1 MYKMKDLPNTVNLV
15 NLQEETNENYTC
27 IKTKQL
33 LSIVQ
38 TTICLHDSR
47 DAVSKEILEKKI
59 WEEKYLIKL
68 LEFLKRYPQM
78 DFIDAGANLGAY
90 TMFAASFGRHAIAIE
105 CFKPNINR
113 IRKAVQIEKLENNVT
128 LIGNAIFSRS
138 DHFLK
143 IKSDPYNVGSQAI
156 IIDSIVNDSLINDTY
171 VVKTMRFDDILPILK
186 SKNIRH
192 AIMKVD
198 IQWAEIYL
206 CQTGDKVFDFVNIP
220 VILMEWDIGAR
231 HDTRMR
237 YVLKYFLGRGYVA
250 TVDMCKILDKNN
262 ALRFWPSDV
271 FWMKMNLS
279 EIC

>member
-1 MYKMKDLPNTVNLV
+1 MYKIKDLPDTVNLV
-15 NLQEETNENYTC
+15 NLREEINENYTC

-68 LEFLKRYPQM
+68 LQFLKRYPQM

-90 TMFAASFGRHAIAIE
+90 TMFAASFGRYAIAIE

-138 DHFLK
+138 DRFLK

-156 IIDSIVNDSLINDTY
+156 IIDSIVTSSLINDTY
-171 VVKTMRFDDILPILK
+171 VVKTMRFDDILPVLK
-186 SKNIRH
+186 WKNIRH

-231 HDTRMR
+231 HDTRMQ

-250 TVDMCKILDKNN
+250 TVDMCKILDENN
-262 ALRFWPSDV
+262 ALRFWPPDV